1 VAGLQFNRDLVDI
14 VRWSRDSF
22 IASIT
27 FRIPCNVIE
36 DLSEKNRCVNE
47 RPDNMCV
54 NECPA
59 NTCVFFFKISII

>member
-27 FRIPCNVIE
+27 FRIPLVMLLRTFRKKIGVSMNAQII
-36 DLSEKNRCVNE
+36 CV
-47 RPDNMCV
+47 
-54 NECPA
+54 
-59 NTCVFFFKISII
+59 